1 MRQNFDLHYQRGV
14 SLVFGMILMLAISL
28 LSIVVA
34 KAGLSQHKSLQ
45 ANLDYQ
51 QTFLAADSALTKSNQ
66 WLFENIQTNNCQ
78 LECPAITAA
87 KNITLLPNLLSHKDE
102 QWWQQQAESWL
113 GGRRL
118 IYLNSSEKIILV
130 DETTGHW
137 DEYQRE
143 IYSSYFFQ
151 IGSLPG
157 NRVLLHELWVVDRPY
172 ADNQDP
178 TLKECMSSYTVRSGL
193 KDNQLGFCG
202 RLGWEQLL
210 P

>member
-1 MRQNFDLHYQRGV
+1 MINPDLHSQRGA
-14 SLVFGMILMLAISL
+14 SLVIGMILMLAISL
-28 LSIVVA
+28 ISLVSA

-51 QTFLAADSALTKSNQ
+51 QTFLAADSALNKSNQ
-66 WLFENIQTNNCQ
+66 WLFEELQNNQCQ
-78 LECPAITAA
+78 IECTAITAV
-87 KNITLLPNLLSHKDE
+87 KEITMLPIQLNHKDE
-102 QWWQQQAESWL
+102 LWWQQQAESWL

-118 IYLNSSEKIILV
+118 VYLQSSEKIIVV
-130 DETTGHW
+130 DEISGHW

-143 IYSSYFFQ
+143 IYSSYFLQ
-151 IGSLPG
+151 SGTLPG

-172 ADNQDP
+172 AGNQDP
-178 TLKECMSSYTVRSGL
+178 TLRECMSSYTVRSAL
-193 KDNQLGFCG
+193 KENKLELCG